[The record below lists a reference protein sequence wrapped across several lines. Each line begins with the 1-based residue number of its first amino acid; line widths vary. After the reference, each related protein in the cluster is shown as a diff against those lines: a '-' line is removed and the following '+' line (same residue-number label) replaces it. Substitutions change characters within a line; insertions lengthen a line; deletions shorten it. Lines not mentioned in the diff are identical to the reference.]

1 MFARRESGR
10 AVVGLV
16 LLVITLFAGMLTA
29 PAALADSEPP
39 DAPAP
44 PMTDRD
50 RVVQL
55 WRVGGP
61 TVKADAAAALIGT
74 DADITAFLT
83 VKLPQDRKVDD
94 RISVNR
100 MLAAGG
106 PTIKDAAQRALDATD
121 DAAISAF
128 LFSGWQLPASVDR
141 RIHVDQMLA
150 AGGPELQKAA
160 QVALDADTDDAI
172 QDFLDSGWKAPYEV
186 DQRIRV
192 DQAFAA
198 GGPETRVAAQRA
210 LEADNLGAYAQF
222 LDHDREIA
230 EAHDLETATIT
241 QLAAAAKD
249 AGEEAAR
256 ETEASKEASARA
268 VTEAQLAKQAAEAAA
283 TASANAHNDAN
294 AASAA
299 AAQAADAADKA
310 ASAAREAVGAANA
323 ASVAARVASGA
334 ATRAAT
340 AATKAGQAASQAY
353 KSASA
358 AATDAQNADTARQD
372 AETARAAAQGA
383 RNAAAAAK
391 SAGDAITAAK
401 NAISAAGS
409 AGNNAAA
416 AARAAEA
423 AGKNAAVA
431 QAQAARA
438 RQAAASAAASAA
450 RATRSAQAASAFA
463 DTAADA
469 AYAAQ
474 AAAERAATNAD
485 AAAAAALDAA
495 NHAHN
500 ATEAAE
506 LATTHA
512 NAATQAAQ
520 AAITAAN
527 QAKTVYDAARTA
539 DAARLAAQFER
550 DDELALKLSAAA
562 DQVSLADRWN
572 KTQDEL
578 RTVET
583 NRLIAEAT
591 APGTDPALALSDA
604 RKAALALATSGGPWT
619 QAAAQNA
626 LSGPD
631 VIAMDFI
638 RTGLPIAA
646 GQDDRVTLANLERTG
661 TDGFKKAADTA
672 LAGSD
677 ADVQA
682 FLRSQDYPDREVD
695 DRIAVDQ
702 IFAEAQRE
710 GNFATQAAAQQAL
723 DADTDQ
729 ALRQFLDAGK
739 TANAINDDLIKANQ
753 IYAADTSGPELK
765 AAAQIALDGTP
776 AMVRDFLVS
785 GQYVAAQRD
794 QDNAAHDA
802 QVSGYLAQAMQTAQ
816 TAAQNADLAQQVAA
830 TARGA
835 ATEATGYAQQAE
847 IDRQAAA
854 TSAQKA
860 HESAL
865 AAQDAA
871 TRAAHS
877 AATANTAA
885 ANARTS
891 SRKAAMSAAW
901 ANSSANFAA
910 RMASDAYGS
919 ARDAFNSAVA
929 AGGNAEKAK
938 TAANEAV
945 SAALATVK
953 RKQEEA
959 HGLILLHC
967 KSLPGGIGYDECIQ
981 FAQMPDADQAMRV
994 LDNDWLCWHTANMGQ
1009 AFQRAC
1015 LDARTSPTFGTDLAF
1030 TVAAQTLDELGAI
1043 YSALGTVEGLTIG
1056 GVLCAA
1062 FEPCGLLASS
1072 IIPEGT
1078 AFTSWMAIATGDAL
1092 VTARVGGLLA
1102 DAYVREEAS
1111 GVSLSEIVAGL
1122 GACER
1127 NSFLDSTAVSLAD
1140 GSTKPIRDVRVGDRV
1155 LATNPVTGTTQA
1167 RPVTGLVTG
1176 QGQKEIRDIRVT
1188 TAGGQAEIKATSGHR
1203 FWVDG
1208 QNKWVA
1214 AQHLRPGDRL
1224 RSTQGEVRVADVF
1237 STAVDAKVYNF
1248 TVEGLHTYYVVAGDT
1263 PLLVHNS
1270 GCTDHIALGLE
1281 AYAEQLAGGLGARTL
1296 MSDRDWRGTVWVTAE
1311 LLQIDPA
1318 AFRVSFALDGM
1329 DGAEIDVAT
1338 AVYRALSRNARQ
1350 IGGATDLEITIFNQL
1365 GVLKEVDFYIGG
1377 RLQANPFK

>member
-1 MFARRESGR
+1 MFARRKSGR
-10 AVVGLV
+10 AVAGLV
-16 LLVITLFAGMLTA
+16 LLVITVLAGMLTA

-39 DAPAP
+39 PDTSAP

-55 WRVGGP
+55 WRLGGP

-74 DADITAFLT
+74 DADITAFLA

-100 MLAAGG
+100 MLTAGG

-121 DAAISAF
+121 EAAISAF
-128 LFSGWQLPASVDR
+128 LSSGWQLPASVDR

-150 AGGPELQKAA
+150 AGGPELQKVA

-172 QDFLDSGWKAPYEV
+172 QDFLDSGWRAPYEV

-198 GGPETRVAAQRA
+198 GGPETRAAAQRA
-210 LEADNLGAYAQF
+210 LDADTLDAYAQF

-230 EAHDLETATIT
+230 EARDLETATIA

-256 ETEASKEASARA
+256 ETQASKDSSARA

-299 AAQAADAADKA
+299 AVQAADAADKA
-310 ASAAREAVGAANA
+310 ASAAREAIGAANA

-358 AATDAQNADTARQD
+358 AASDAQNADTARQD
-372 AETARAAAQGA
+372 AETARGAAQGA
-383 RNAAAAAK
+383 RDAAAAAK

-401 NAISAAGS
+401 NAITAAGS

-423 AGKNAAVA
+423 ASKNSAVA

-450 RATRSAQAASAFA
+450 RATRAAQAASAFA
-463 DTAADA
+463 DTAANA

-474 AAAERAATNAD
+474 AAAERAATDAD

-500 ATEAAE
+500 ATEAAG

-512 NAATQAAQ
+512 NAASQAAQ

-527 QAKTVYDAARTA
+527 QAKQVYDAARTA

-562 DQVSLADRWN
+562 DQISIADRWN
-572 KTQDEL
+572 KTQNDL

-619 QAAAQNA
+619 QAGALNA
-626 LSGPD
+626 LAGPD

-638 RTGLPIAA
+638 RTGLAIAA
-646 GQDDRVTLANLERTG
+646 GQDDRVTLTNLERTG
-661 TDGFKKAADTA
+661 TDGFKKAADIA
-672 LAGSD
+672 LAGND

-739 TANAINDDLIKANQ
+739 TANAINDDLIKVNQ

-776 AMVRDFLVS
+776 AMVHDFLVS

-794 QDNAAHDA
+794 QDSAAHDA
-802 QVSGYLAQAMQTAQ
+802 QVSGYLAQALQTAQ

-835 ATEATGYAQQAE
+835 AAAAAGYAQQAE
-847 IDRQAAA
+847 TDRLAAA
-854 TSAQKA
+854 ASARQA

-885 ANARTS
+885 TNARKS
-891 SRKAAMSAAW
+891 SRSAAMSAAW

-938 TAANEAV
+938 TAANDAV
-945 SAALATVK
+945 AAALATVK
-953 RKQEEA
+953 RKQEEVN
-959 HGLILLHC
+959 GIMLLHC
-967 KSLPGGIGYDECIQ
+967 KSLPGGIGYDECIR
-981 FAQMPDADQAMRV
+981 FAQMSDADKAMQV
-994 LDNDWLCWHTANMGQ
+994 LSNDWLCRHTANMGQ
-1009 AFQRAC
+1009 AFQREC
-1015 LDARTSPTFGTDLAF
+1015 LDAASSPTFATDLAF
-1030 TVAAQTLDELGAI
+1030 TAAAKALNEISAI
-1043 YSALGTVEGLTIG
+1043 YGKLAVSEAVVVALT
-1056 GVLCAA
+1056 LCSV
-1062 FEPCGLLASS
+1062 FEPCALLSAS

-1078 AFTSWMAIATGDAL
+1078 AFTSWMAIATGGAL
-1092 VTARVGGLLA
+1092 VASRVTWLVEEFGVDAEVTVGAVADTMSRPRSIMDPLLL
-1102 DAYVREEAS
+1102 DQLTIS
-1111 GVSLSEIVAGL
+1111 GVKFSRENLLGLRLDGNGKLVFLEIGNDRAGL
-1122 GACER
+1122 THILRHGNEFAQLGIPEEEIGEFVLTGAATGRIVGYQGQGTGRPIYQFTYNGKEYR
-1127 NSFLDSTAVSLAD
+1127 LAITV
-1140 GSTKPIRDVRVGDRV
+1140 GSNGFIVG
-1155 LATNPVTGTTQA
+1155 ANPVG
-1167 RPVTGLVTG
+1167 
-1176 QGQKEIRDIRVT
+1176 
-1188 TAGGQAEIKATSGHR
+1188 S
-1203 FWVDG
+1203 W
-1208 QNKWVA
+1208 
-1214 AQHLRPGDRL
+1214 
-1224 RSTQGEVRVADVF
+1224 
-1237 STAVDAKVYNF
+1237 
-1248 TVEGLHTYYVVAGDT
+1248 
-1263 PLLVHNS
+1263 
-1270 GCTDHIALGLE
+1270 
-1281 AYAEQLAGGLGARTL
+1281 
-1296 MSDRDWRGTVWVTAE
+1296 
-1311 LLQIDPA
+1311 
-1318 AFRVSFALDGM
+1318 
-1329 DGAEIDVAT
+1329 
-1338 AVYRALSRNARQ
+1338 
-1350 IGGATDLEITIFNQL
+1350 
-1365 GVLKEVDFYIGG
+1365 
-1377 RLQANPFK
+1377 